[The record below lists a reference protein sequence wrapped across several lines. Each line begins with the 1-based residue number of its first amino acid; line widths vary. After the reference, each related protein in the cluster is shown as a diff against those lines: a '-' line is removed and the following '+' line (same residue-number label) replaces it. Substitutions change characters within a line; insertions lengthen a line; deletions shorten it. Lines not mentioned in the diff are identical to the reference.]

1 MKLGIATLVI
11 SAGLGSGFLSQRYT
25 QEQADKTVASYYA
38 LDNLTSIIAAQEQE
52 LGIHYTSVPTVI
64 LGLPDGTT
72 DTLLGGNSE
81 EILGSYVPDKN
92 TIYLNSGATFV
103 TMDSTLTNYA
113 ALFFGFWQQPK
124 IEQVFHHELGHVYI
138 YQREL
143 ALGVDLHQAYSHS
156 ETLMDMIA
164 IRSTLEGIAEYVS
177 MRMTGTPRIRNPA
190 YGLGFKVVQP
200 ILDVS
205 VSVGIDYILTHM
217 PSGNDLDITH
227 RTAYQRKA
235 IEEINQ
241 AK

>member
-1 MKLGIATLVI
+1 MNTCMKLGIATLVI

-38 LDNLTSIIAAQEQE
+38 LDNLTS
-52 LGIHYTSVPTVI
+52 
-64 LGLPDGTT
+64 
-72 DTLLGGNSE
+72 
-81 EILGSYVPDKN
+81 
-92 TIYLNSGATFV
+92 
-103 TMDSTLTNYA
+103 
-113 ALFFGFWQQPK
+113 
-124 IEQVFHHELGHVYI
+124 
-138 YQREL
+138 
-143 ALGVDLHQAYSHS
+143 
-156 ETLMDMIA
+156 
-164 IRSTLEGIAEYVS
+164 EGIAEYVS

-205 VSVGIDYILTHM
+205 VSAGIDYILTHM

>member
-1 MKLGIATLVI
+1 MNTCMKLGIATLVI

-25 QEQADKTVASYYA
+25 QEQAD
-38 LDNLTSIIAAQEQE
+38 
-52 LGIHYTSVPTVI
+52 
-64 LGLPDGTT
+64 
-72 DTLLGGNSE
+72 
-81 EILGSYVPDKN
+81 
-92 TIYLNSGATFV
+92 
-103 TMDSTLTNYA
+103 
-113 ALFFGFWQQPK
+113 
-124 IEQVFHHELGHVYI
+124 
-138 YQREL
+138 
-143 ALGVDLHQAYSHS
+143 SHS

-205 VSVGIDYILTHM
+205 VSAGIDYILTHM